1 MSDGPFLGDV
11 SLLSRASHFLGPLA
25 GFHRRLRE
33 IVSVVAA
40 CSRVSWGGR
49 SLREQR
55 AQSPHPAGQDR
66 ESRDGEQG
74 EEGPTALGDPG
85 SSTPDLETPPAPKAA
100 GVTHNATVLFE
111 FQAAARHWSSPRA
124 GTGAF

>member
-1 MSDGPFLGDV
+1 MV
-11 SLLSRASHFLGPLA
+11 
-25 GFHRRLRE
+25 
-33 IVSVVAA
+33 A

-74 EEGPTALGDPG
+74 EERAALGDPG

-100 GVTHNATVLFE
+100 GSTNNATILF
-111 FQAAARHWSSPRA
+111 
-124 GTGAF
+124 